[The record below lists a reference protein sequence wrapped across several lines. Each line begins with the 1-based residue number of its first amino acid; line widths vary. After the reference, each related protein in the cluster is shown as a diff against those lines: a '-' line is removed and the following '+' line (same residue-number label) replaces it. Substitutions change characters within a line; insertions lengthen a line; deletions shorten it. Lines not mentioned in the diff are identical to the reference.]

1 MEAFDDERE
10 AIDQG
15 LQHRDEVAFADAL
28 DRSHPLELR
37 DLVNRIDMVDP
48 FGAVPVTL
56 MDGVDTD
63 IAGTAFGPGFA
74 SFTNVALYRM
84 RFVDRPLVA
93 ERRVS
98 TASDCIGARLRSRQ
112 DVGILSA

>member
-1 MEAFDDERE
+1 MKAFDDEWE
-10 AIDQG
+10 AVDQG
-15 LQHRDEVAFADAL
+15 LQYRDEIAFADAF
-28 DRSHPLELR
+28 DRGNPLELC

-84 RFVDRPLVA
+84 RFVDRPSLPSVG
-93 ERRVS
+93 
-98 TASDCIGARLRSRQ
+98 CRLPQ
-112 DVGILSA
+112 IV